1 VLFLKVTRSVKRF
14 GARFGWLMAELV
26 FVFLGMYGAFL
37 LERMHDDDMDLLRKR
52 QILQALVDE
61 FEDYETELGSASSSL
76 DEAYG
81 VPFFTA
87 YGAGEK
93 PFPTPIPY
101 GGMGSVNTGIWEAM
115 LQSGG
120 IEVLEV
126 EVIQKVQVFFKKLQ
140 DLLDLYSRFERLT
153 EQMIL
158 PEMDQDVTFFYQA
171 EGPELRDK
179 YKWYVNSL
187 FTIGMSLRTLSEQA
201 ATTKEVLLAEYEKVR
216 QKEEKEEEIKQH
228 IAPRRNQSHKPKRK
242 PPLEEESPEE
252 EIVEDIP
259 VSEELENARTEAV
272 EYLAYQC
279 NALAEF
285 FETAKTGYDEAH
297 AIPFF
302 TSYSEGEQ
310 PLPFSVSP
318 DLLTGIN
325 TEPLAGLLNAEGVKD
340 VLPADLLNSLRQLLE
355 KVSET
360 EALHQDFTKRCK
372 VEISPDHNVSV
383 FYDTEATELKENFQ
397 WFPNT
402 LYTLG
407 LALDD
412 CHTET
417 TSVLA
422 MLGVEEG
429 AVEGDASNDSQNEPD
444 LSQPIL
450 DDNQSLSTEN
460 EN

>member
-1 VLFLKVTRSVKRF
+1 MLFLKVTRSVKNF

-61 FEDYETELGSASSSL
+61 FEDYERELGSASTSL

-87 YGAGEK
+87 YSAGEK

-126 EVIQKVQVFFKKLQ
+126 EVIQQVQVFFKKLQ

-158 PEMDQDVTFFYQA
+158 PEMDQEVSFFYQA

-187 FTIGMSLRTLSEQA
+187 FTIGMSLRSLSEQA
-201 ATTKEVLLAEYEKVR
+201 ATTKVVLLAEYEKVR
-216 QKEEKEEEIKQH
+216 KIEEKKEAKRKNFTPRRKRTKTPKQTPLQVDQPEKTVEEETSDELSDAH
-228 IAPRRNQSHKPKRK
+228 AEAIA
-242 PPLEEESPEE
+242 
-252 EIVEDIP
+252 
-259 VSEELENARTEAV
+259 
-272 EYLAYQC
+272 YLIHQC
-279 NALAEF
+279 QGLADF
-285 FETAKTGYDEAH
+285 FETTKSGYDEAH

-302 TSYSEGEQ
+302 TSYSEGEK
-310 PLPFSVSP
+310 PLPFAVSN
-318 DLLTGIN
+318 DLLEGIN
-325 TEPLAGLLNAEGVKD
+325 TEPLSGLLSAEGVEE
-340 VLPADLLNSLRQLLE
+340 VLPTDLLNSLRQLLV
-355 KVSET
+355 KVSEL
-360 EALHQDFTKRCK
+360 EMMHQDFTKRCST
-372 VEISPDHNVSV
+372 EISPDHSVSV
-383 FYDTEATELKENFQ
+383 YYDTEASELKENFQ

-402 LYTLG
+402 LYSLG
-407 LALDD
+407 LALED
-412 CHTET
+412 CQNE
-417 TSVLA
+417 SNSILA
-422 MLGVEEG
+422 MLGVQESNVDIGQTDLENNKTNSSEEKK
-429 AVEGDASNDSQNEPD
+429 
-444 LSQPIL
+444 
-450 DDNQSLSTEN
+450 
-460 EN
+460 

>member
-1 VLFLKVTRSVKRF
+1 MLFLKVTRSVKRF
-14 GARFGWLMAELV
+14 AARFGWLMAELV

-76 DEAYG
+76 DEAYAE
-81 VPFFTA
+81 PFFSA
-87 YGAGEK
+87 YGEGER
-93 PFPTPIPY
+93 PFPTPLPY

-126 EVIQKVQVFFKKLQ
+126 EVIQQVQVFFKKLQ

-187 FTIGMSLRTLSEQA
+187 FTIGMSLRSLSEQA

-216 QKEEKEEEIKQH
+216 KKEEQEGVEIKKNFT
-228 IAPRRNQSHKPKRK
+228 PRRKRTK
-242 PPLEEESPEE
+242 SPGQPPPQ
-252 EIVEDIP
+252 VEQPDEMVEQETSAE
-259 VSEELENARTEAV
+259 VSDARTQAL

-279 NALAEF
+279 NALADF
-285 FETAKTGYDEAH
+285 FETTKTGYDEAH

-302 TSYSEGEQ
+302 TSYSEGKQ
-310 PLPFSVSP
+310 PLPFVVSN
-318 DLLTGIN
+318 DLLESMN
-325 TEPLAGLLNAEGVKD
+325 TEPLAGLLSAEGVEE
-340 VLPADLLNSLRQLLE
+340 VLPADLLDALRQLLD
-355 KVSET
+355 KISET
-360 EALHQDFTKRCK
+360 EVLYQDFTKRCQ
-372 VEISPDHNVSV
+372 VEITPDNNVSV
-383 FYDTEATELKENFQ
+383 FYNAEATELKENFQ

-402 LYTLG
+402 LYSLG
-407 LALDD
+407 IALDE
-412 CHTET
+412 CNRGGN
-417 TSVLA
+417 SILA
-422 MLGVEEG
+422 MLTVQENTEEI
-429 AVEGDASNDSQNEPD
+429 SQTYFE
-444 LSQPIL
+444 
-450 DDNQSLSTEN
+450 DNKTNSSE
-460 EN
+460 EEK

>member
-1 VLFLKVTRSVKRF
+1 MLFLKVTRSVKRF

-87 YGAGEK
+87 YGEGEK

-101 GGMGSVNTGIWEAM
+101 GGMASVNTGIWEAM

-126 EVIQKVQVFFKKLQ
+126 DVIQQVQVFFKKLQ

-158 PEMDQDVTFFYQA
+158 PEMDQEVAFFYQE

-187 FTIGMSLRTLSEQA
+187 FTIGMSLRSLSEQA

-216 QKEEKEEEIKQH
+216 KKEEEKEVEIKKNSV
-228 IAPRRNQSHKPKRK
+228 PRRKSIQVPQQS
-242 PPLEEESPEE
+242 PPQKEQPD
-252 EIVEDIP
+252 EIVEQETSGE
-259 VSEELENARTEAV
+259 VSAAHAQAV
-272 EYLAYQC
+272 QYLIYQC
-279 NALAEF
+279 NALADF
-285 FETAKTGYDEAH
+285 FETTKTGYDEAH

-310 PLPFSVSP
+310 PLPFVISNNF
-318 DLLTGIN
+318 LEGMT
-325 TEPLAGLLNAEGVKD
+325 TEPLAGLLSAKGVEE
-340 VLPADLLNSLRQLLE
+340 VLPAELLDALRQLLE
-355 KVSET
+355 KISET
-360 EALHQDFTKRCK
+360 EAMHRDFAIRCQ
-372 VEISPDHNVSV
+372 EEFSPDQNASV
-383 FYDTEATELKENFQ
+383 FYDAEATDLRENFQ

-402 LYTLG
+402 LYTFG
-407 LALDD
+407 LALGD

-417 TSVLA
+417 GSVLA
-422 MLGVEEG
+422 MLGVQETKEP
-429 AVEGDASNDSQNEPD
+429 AVSLDKSTNNNALPLSDLNDKQSNSPD
-444 LSQPIL
+444 
-450 DDNQSLSTEN
+450 N

>member
-1 VLFLKVTRSVKRF
+1 MLFLKVTRSVKRF

-61 FEDYETELGSASSSL
+61 FEDYETELGSASTSL

-81 VPFFTA
+81 VPFFTS
-87 YGAGEK
+87 YSAGEK

-126 EVIQKVQVFFKKLQ
+126 EVIQQVQVFFKKLQ

-158 PEMDQDVTFFYQA
+158 PEMDQDVIFFYEK
-171 EGPELRDK
+171 EGSELRDK

-187 FTIGMSLRTLSEQA
+187 FTIGMSLRSLSEQA

-216 QKEEKEEEIKQH
+216 KVEKKKETKKKNFAPHRKRTKTPKQTPLQVDQPEKTVEEETSDELSDAH
-228 IAPRRNQSHKPKRK
+228 AEAIA
-242 PPLEEESPEE
+242 
-252 EIVEDIP
+252 
-259 VSEELENARTEAV
+259 
-272 EYLAYQC
+272 YLIHQC
-279 NALAEF
+279 QGLADF
-285 FETAKTGYDEAH
+285 FETTKAGYDEAH

-302 TSYSEGEQ
+302 TSYSEGKK
-310 PLPFSVSP
+310 PLPFKVP
-318 DLLTGIN
+318 NDLLEGMTI
-325 TEPLAGLLNAEGVKD
+325 EPLAGLLSVEGVEEI
-340 VLPADLLNSLRQLLE
+340 LPVDLLDPLRQLLD
-355 KVSET
+355 KISET
-360 EALHQDFTKRCK
+360 EALHQDFTKRCQM
-372 VEISPDHNVSV
+372 EITPDHNVSV
-383 FYDTEATELKENFQ
+383 FYNAEATELKENFQ

-402 LYTLG
+402 LYSLG

-412 CHTET
+412 CQNE
-417 TSVLA
+417 SNSILA
-422 MLGVEEG
+422 MLTVKE
-429 AVEGDASNDSQNEPD
+429 
-444 LSQPIL
+444 
-450 DDNQSLSTEN
+450 STEETSQTYFEDN
-460 EN
+460 KTNSSEEEK

>member
-14 GARFGWLMAELV
+14 AARFGWLMAELV

-81 VPFFTA
+81 VPFFSA
-87 YGAGEK
+87 YGEGDR

-126 EVIQKVQVFFKKLQ
+126 EVIQQVQVFFKKLQ

-158 PEMDQDVTFFYQA
+158 PEMDQDVNFFYEK
-171 EGPELRDK
+171 EGSELRDK

-187 FTIGMSLRTLSEQA
+187 FTIGMSLRSLSEQA

-216 QKEEKEEEIKQH
+216 KKEEQEGVEIKKNFT
-228 IAPRRNQSHKPKRK
+228 PRRKRTK
-242 PPLEEESPEE
+242 SPGQPPPQ
-252 EIVEDIP
+252 VEQPDEMVEQETSAE
-259 VSEELENARTEAV
+259 VSDARTQAL

-279 NALAEF
+279 NALADF
-285 FETAKTGYDEAH
+285 FETTKTGYDEAH

-302 TSYSEGEQ
+302 TSYSEGKQ
-310 PLPFSVSP
+310 PLPFVVSD
-318 DLLTGIN
+318 DLLESMT
-325 TEPLAGLLNAEGVKD
+325 TEPLAGLLSAEGVEE
-340 VLPADLLNSLRQLLE
+340 VLPADLLDALRQLLD
-355 KVSET
+355 KISET
-360 EALHQDFTKRCK
+360 EALHQDFTKRCG
-372 VEISPDHNVSV
+372 VEILPDHNVSV

-407 LALDD
+407 LALGD

-450 DDNQSLSTEN
+450 DDNQSLSTDN

>member
-1 VLFLKVTRSVKRF
+1 MLFLKVTRSAKRF

-61 FEDYETELGSASSSL
+61 FEDYETELGSASASL

-140 DLLDLYSRFERLT
+140 DLLDLYSHFERLT

-158 PEMDQDVTFFYQA
+158 PEMDQDVTFFYQI

-187 FTIGMSLRTLSEQA
+187 FTIGMSLRSLSEQA
-201 ATTKEVLLAEYEKVR
+201 ATTKEVLLAEYEKIRKKKKKEGKIEKHVAFRMKR
-216 QKEEKEEEIKQH
+216 QQDVSKE
-228 IAPRRNQSHKPKRK
+228 KR
-242 PPLEEESPEE
+242 
-252 EIVEDIP
+252 
-259 VSEELENARTEAV
+259 
-272 EYLAYQC
+272 
-279 NALAEF
+279 
-285 FETAKTGYDEAH
+285 
-297 AIPFF
+297 
-302 TSYSEGEQ
+302 
-310 PLPFSVSP
+310 
-318 DLLTGIN
+318 
-325 TEPLAGLLNAEGVKD
+325 
-340 VLPADLLNSLRQLLE
+340 
-355 KVSET
+355 
-360 EALHQDFTKRCK
+360 
-372 VEISPDHNVSV
+372 
-383 FYDTEATELKENFQ
+383 
-397 WFPNT
+397 
-402 LYTLG
+402 
-407 LALDD
+407 
-412 CHTET
+412 
-417 TSVLA
+417 
-422 MLGVEEG
+422 VEE
-429 AVEGDASNDSQNEPD
+429 
-444 LSQPIL
+444 
-450 DDNQSLSTEN
+450 
-460 EN
+460 

>member
-1 VLFLKVTRSVKRF
+1 MLFLKVTRSVKNF

-61 FEDYETELGSASSSL
+61 FEDYEKELGTASSSL
-76 DEAYG
+76 DDAYG

-87 YGAGEK
+87 YGEGER

-126 EVIQKVQVFFKKLQ
+126 EVIQQVQVFFKKLQ

-158 PEMDQDVTFFYQA
+158 PEMDEDVTFFYQA
-171 EGPELRDK
+171 ESSELRDK

-187 FTIGMSLRTLSEQA
+187 FTIGMSLRSLSEQA

-216 QKEEKEEEIKQH
+216 KKEDEGVEIKKNFK
-228 IAPRRNQSHKPKRK
+228 PRRKSTKAPGQAHL
-242 PPLEEESPEE
+242 LEEQSD
-252 EIVEDIP
+252 EIVEQETFRE
-259 VSEELENARTEAV
+259 VSDAHAQAI
-272 EYLAYQC
+272 EYLIYQC
-279 NALAEF
+279 NAMADF
-285 FETAKTGYDEAH
+285 FETTKAGYDETH

-302 TSYSEGEQ
+302 TSYSEGNQ
-310 PLPFSVSP
+310 PLPFVASN
-318 DLLTGIN
+318 DLLEGID
-325 TEPLAGLLNAEGVKD
+325 TKPLLGLLSAEDVEE
-340 VLPADLLNSLRQLLE
+340 VLPADLLDSLRQLLV
-355 KVSET
+355 KISEL
-360 EALHQDFTKRCK
+360 EMMHQDFTKRCQ
-372 VEISPDHNVSV
+372 VEISPDHNESV
-383 FYDTEATELKENFQ
+383 YYDTDATELKENFQ

-402 LYTLG
+402 LYSLG
-407 LALDD
+407 LALED
-412 CHTET
+412 CQNE
-417 TSVLA
+417 SNSILA
-422 MLGVEEG
+422 MLGGQESNVDIGQTYLEVNKTNSSEE
-429 AVEGDASNDSQNEPD
+429 NK
-444 LSQPIL
+444 
-450 DDNQSLSTEN
+450 
-460 EN
+460 

>member
-1 VLFLKVTRSVKRF
+1 
-14 GARFGWLMAELV
+14 
-26 FVFLGMYGAFL
+26 
-37 LERMHDDDMDLLRKR
+37 
-52 QILQALVDE
+52 
-61 FEDYETELGSASSSL
+61 
-76 DEAYG
+76 
-81 VPFFTA
+81 
-87 YGAGEK
+87 
-93 PFPTPIPY
+93 
-101 GGMGSVNTGIWEAM
+101 
-115 LQSGG
+115 
-120 IEVLEV
+120 
-126 EVIQKVQVFFKKLQ
+126 
-140 DLLDLYSRFERLT
+140 
-153 EQMIL
+153 
-158 PEMDQDVTFFYQA
+158 
-171 EGPELRDK
+171 
-179 YKWYVNSL
+179 
-187 FTIGMSLRTLSEQA
+187 MSLRTLSEQA
-201 ATTKEVLLAEYEKVR
+201 ATTKDVLLAEYEKVR

-228 IAPRRNQSHKPKRK
+228 IAPRRNQYHKPKRE

-450 DDNQSLSTEN
+450 DDNQSLSTDN

>member
-1 VLFLKVTRSVKRF
+1 
-14 GARFGWLMAELV
+14 MAELV

-87 YGAGEK
+87 YGAGER

-158 PEMDQDVTFFYQA
+158 PEMDQRVNYFYQA
-171 EGPELRDK
+171 EGSELRDK

-187 FTIGMSLRTLSEQA
+187 FTIGMSLRSLSEQA
-201 ATTKEVLLAEYEKVR
+201 ADTKIVLLAEYEKVR
-216 QKEEKEEEIKQH
+216 QKEKQEKEIKQH
-228 IAPRRNQSHKPKRK
+228 MSPRRKRSEPQQE
-242 PPLEEESPEE
+242 PPVREESREE

-259 VSEELENARTEAV
+259 VSEELENAQAEAID
-272 EYLAYQC
+272 YLVYQC

-285 FETAKTGYDEAH
+285 FETTKTGYDEAH

-302 TSYSEGEQ
+302 SSYSEGKQ
-310 PLPFSVSP
+310 PLPFSVSS

-325 TEPLAGLLNAEGVKD
+325 TEPLAGLLIAEGVED

-355 KVSET
+355 KISET
-360 EALHQDFTKRCK
+360 EAMHQDFSKRCGA
-372 VEISPDHNVSV
+372 EISPDHNVSV

-422 MLGVEEG
+422 MLGRDSEG
-429 AVEGDASNDSQNEPD
+429 AVEGDALSESENEPD
-444 LSQPIL
+444 LSQPVL
-450 DDNQSLSTEN
+450 DDNQSQSTEN

>member
-1 VLFLKVTRSVKRF
+1 
-14 GARFGWLMAELV
+14 
-26 FVFLGMYGAFL
+26 
-37 LERMHDDDMDLLRKR
+37 
-52 QILQALVDE
+52 
-61 FEDYETELGSASSSL
+61 
-76 DEAYG
+76 
-81 VPFFTA
+81 
-87 YGAGEK
+87 
-93 PFPTPIPY
+93 
-101 GGMGSVNTGIWEAM
+101 MGSVNTGIWEAM

-158 PEMDQDVTFFYQA
+158 PEMDQDVSFFYEK
-171 EGPELRDK
+171 EGSELRDK

-201 ATTKEVLLAEYEKVR
+201 ATTKVVLLAEYEKVR
-216 QKEEKEEEIKQH
+216 QKEEKEKEIKQH
-228 IAPRRNQSHKPKRK
+228 IAPRRKQSHEPKQE
-242 PPLEEESPEE
+242 PLLEGLSPEDE
-252 EIVEDIP
+252 TVEGVP
-259 VSEELENARTEAV
+259 VSEELENARAEAV

-325 TEPLAGLLNAEGVKD
+325 TEPLAGLLNAEGVED

-417 TSVLA
+417 NSVLA
-422 MLGVEEG
+422 MLGVEGNSGNEVH
-429 AVEGDASNDSQNEPD
+429 AEDSQETVETPQSD
-444 LSQPIL
+444 P
-450 DDNQSLSTEN
+450 DDNQSKSLEDEN
-460 EN
+460 

>member
-1 VLFLKVTRSVKRF
+1 MLFLKVTRSVKRF

-61 FEDYETELGSASSSL
+61 FEDYETELGSASTSL

-81 VPFFTA
+81 VPFFTS
-87 YGAGEK
+87 YSAGEK

-126 EVIQKVQVFFKKLQ
+126 EVIQQVQVFFKKLQ

-187 FTIGMSLRTLSEQA
+187 FTIGMSLRSLSEQA
-201 ATTKEVLLAEYEKVR
+201 ATTKVVLLAEYEKVR
-216 QKEEKEEEIKQH
+216 KIEEKKEAKTKNFAPHRKRTKTSKQTPLQVDQPEETVEEETSGELSDAH
-228 IAPRRNQSHKPKRK
+228 AEAIA
-242 PPLEEESPEE
+242 
-252 EIVEDIP
+252 
-259 VSEELENARTEAV
+259 
-272 EYLAYQC
+272 YLIHQC
-279 NALAEF
+279 QGLATF
-285 FETAKTGYDEAH
+285 FETTKAGYDEAH

-302 TSYSEGEQ
+302 TSYSEGKK

-318 DLLTGIN
+318 DLLSRIN
-325 TEPLAGLLNAEGVKD
+325 TEPLAGILVAEGVEE
-340 VLPADLLNSLRQLLE
+340 VLPADLLDALRQLLD
-355 KVSET
+355 KISET
-360 EALHQDFTKRCK
+360 EVLHQDFTKRCG
-372 VEISPDHNVSV
+372 VEILSDHNVSV
-383 FYDTEATELKENFQ
+383 FYDSEATELNENFQ

-402 LYTLG
+402 LYSLG
-407 LALDD
+407 LALED
-412 CHTET
+412 CQNE
-417 TSVLA
+417 SNSILA
-422 MLGVEEG
+422 MLGVQESNIDRGQTDLENNKTNSLEEK
-429 AVEGDASNDSQNEPD
+429 Q
-444 LSQPIL
+444 
-450 DDNQSLSTEN
+450 
-460 EN
+460 

>member
-1 VLFLKVTRSVKRF
+1 MLFLKVTRSVKRF

-216 QKEEKEEEIKQH
+216 IKEEQEGVEIKKNFT
-228 IAPRRNQSHKPKRK
+228 PRRKSTKSPVQA
-242 PPLEEESPEE
+242 PPQEEQPD
-252 EIVEDIP
+252 EIVEQETSGE
-259 VSEELENARTEAV
+259 VSDARTQAL
-272 EYLAYQC
+272 EYLIYQC
-279 NALAEF
+279 NALADF
-285 FETAKTGYDEAH
+285 FETTKTGYDEAH

-302 TSYSEGEQ
+302 TSYSEGKQ
-310 PLPFSVSP
+310 PLPFVVSN
-318 DLLTGIN
+318 DLLKGMT
-325 TEPLAGLLNAEGVKD
+325 TEPLAGLLSAEGVEE
-340 VLPADLLNSLRQLLE
+340 VLPADLLDALRQLLD
-355 KVSET
+355 KISET
-360 EALHQDFTKRCK
+360 EALHQDFTKRCG
-372 VEISPDHNVSV
+372 VEILPDHNVSV
-383 FYDTEATELKENFQ
+383 FYDAEATDLNENFQ
-397 WFPNT
+397 WFPNS

-417 TSVLA
+417 SSVLA
-422 MLGVEEG
+422 MLGVEGNSGNEVH
-429 AVEGDASNDSQNEPD
+429 AEDSQETLETPQ
-444 LSQPIL
+444 SVP
-450 DDNQSLSTEN
+450 DDNQSKSLEDEN
-460 EN
+460 